1 MSDSLQSLVNR
12 AIFFSTEMQTRFG
25 MRIAGAEWEVDFSA
39 DPRLE
44 FAGEQPLST
53 TAHLIGTVA
62 DSPRTW
68 HWGWDNI
75 NGFPDP
81 VVARSHEVRR
91 YGAARE
97 IGELTLDEFDADEEM
112 PLRLTLAAKEITGVW
127 AHYPA
132 AAGGGTVVWMLVESP
147 ELELPEPQIKSIVRS
162 MAQGL
167 TETTVSDHVEAL
179 QAYASHRGFPLL
191 MRPDGTLRALAADGW
206 ADVTVDEQRRIT
218 NCQMH
223 SPLEGEAAEE
233 FAAHRSTDAVP
244 AEPTPAPAPEPTPA
258 PTPVPAPEPEPASPV
273 AEPAP
278 EPAPE
283 SPAAET
289 APAPEPESAPEAP
302 APEPRPEPRPA
313 PIEPE
318 PVEPAPVEPG
328 PVEPEPAPAPAE
340 PVPAPAAEDR
350 ERPEDTPQSDEE
362 PRKKGFFRKLFGR

>member
-244 AEPTPAPAPEPTPA
+244 AEPTPAPAPEP
-258 PTPVPAPEPEPASPV
+258 
-273 AEPAP
+273 
-278 EPAPE
+278 
-283 SPAAET
+283 
-289 APAPEPESAPEAP
+289 
-302 APEPRPEPRPA
+302 RPEPRPA